1 MSSWSEPAIG
11 ADVCRLPA
19 RAATVRTGTFS
30 TSPADV
36 MHAHAKVATYNMIG
50 RRRRCSENRLSAGEI
65 RLSTLSRRSD
75 AFIDVVGP
83 FQCGAKRV
91 G

>member
-1 MSSWSEPAIG
+1 MSLWSEPAIG
-11 ADVCRLPA
+11 ADVCRLTGEG
-19 RAATVRTGTFS
+19 RNGTFS
-30 TSPADV
+30 TSPVDV

-65 RLSTLSRRSD
+65 RLSTLSRRSN
-75 AFIDVVGP
+75 ALIDVVGP